1 MYVRCVLTH
10 KNTDTIEEYRQSR
23 RLWRTLMGFAPH
35 TNTDIRNGAK
45 LPLILGS
52 FIEADYGHTFE
63 YAIRPDEGIDFAPD
77 CPHIVYVGDGVGFR
91 IRYARVLKTVAYI
104 AVDEDDDGEPV
115 LQKWQLKNHRQY
127 PTEWVHA

>member
-1 MYVRCVLTH
+1 
-10 KNTDTIEEYRQSR
+10 
-23 RLWRTLMGFAPH
+23 MGYAPH
-35 TNTDIRNGAK
+35 TNTDIRDGAV

-77 CPHIVYVGDGVGFR
+77 CPHIVYVADR

-127 PTEWVHA
+127 QTEWVRA

>member
-1 MYVRCVLTH
+1 
-10 KNTDTIEEYRQSR
+10 
-23 RLWRTLMGFAPH
+23 MGYAPH
-35 TNTDIRNGAK
+35 TNTDIRNGAV

-77 CPHIVYVGDGVGFR
+77 CPHIVYVADR

-104 AVDEDDDGEPV
+104 AVDDDDDG
-115 LQKWQLKNHRQY
+115 
-127 PTEWVHA
+127 